1 LRAVLDT
8 NILISAFVF
17 PGGAPEAVYR
27 AALEGRFELV
37 TSPPLLA
44 ELGRVLGA
52 KFGWEGSMAEAA
64 VAQVARIGTVV
75 RPRRAVSVI
84 EQDPADDRVL
94 EAAAEGEADV
104 IVSGD
109 RHLLQLRRWQGVRI
123 VRAVALLDE
132 IGRNEG

>member
-1 LRAVLDT
+1 VRAVLDT

-17 PGGAPEAVYR
+17 PGGAPEAAYR

-44 ELGRVLGA
+44 ELGRVLED
-52 KFGWEGSMAEAA
+52 KFGWEGPMAEAA

-75 RPRRAVSVI
+75 RPRQAVSAI

-94 EAAAEGEADV
+94 EAAAEGEADA

-109 RHLLQLRRWQGVRI
+109 RHLLQLRQWQGVRI
-123 VRAVALLDE
+123 LRAVAWLDE
-132 IGRNEG
+132 IGRTEG